1 MIGSDSDERREGE
14 KLEITASIPFFI
26 INLLGIVGLYYVCT
40 HKDVLLLTL
49 TLYYVRMFFVT
60 GFQHRYFSHRS
71 FKIRGP
77 EGWKRFVQWIMALCV
92 TSTAQKGPLWWAAWH
107 RHHHRHSDTPHD
119 VHSKKLRG
127 LYWSH
132 VGWIL
137 CGKFRTADYNE
148 VKELARYPELMWL
161 EKPLGYLMAPV
172 ALGYF
177 CLHIGGLPYLMG
189 FFTST
194 FLLYHGTFCINSLAH
209 MWGTQRFKTGDES
222 RNCGWLNILT
232 LGEGWHNNHH
242 HEQGFE
248 AQAITWREKLS
259 DVTHWILSLWS
270 YTGMVKLNL
279 RKT

>member
-137 CGKFRTADYNE
+137 C
-148 VKELARYPELMWL
+148 
-161 EKPLGYLMAPV
+161 
-172 ALGYF
+172 
-177 CLHIGGLPYLMG
+177 
-189 FFTST
+189 
-194 FLLYHGTFCINSLAH
+194 
-209 MWGTQRFKTGDES
+209 
-222 RNCGWLNILT
+222 
-232 LGEGWHNNHH
+232 
-242 HEQGFE
+242 
-248 AQAITWREKLS
+248 
-259 DVTHWILSLWS
+259 
-270 YTGMVKLNL
+270 
-279 RKT
+279 